1 MTHRGEELRRGQ
13 EFPNKETDNKILV
26 EQAKRLRLTVP
37 SKY

>member
-1 MTHRGEELRRGQ
+1 MTHGGEELRRGQ

-26 EQAKRLRLTVP
+26 EQARKLGLTVP